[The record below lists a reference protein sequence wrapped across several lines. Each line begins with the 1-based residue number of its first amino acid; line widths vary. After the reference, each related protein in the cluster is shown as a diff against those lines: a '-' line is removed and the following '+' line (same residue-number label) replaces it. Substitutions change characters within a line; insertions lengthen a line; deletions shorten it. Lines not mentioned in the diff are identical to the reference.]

1 MSQLRKATRQKTK
14 LRLGLSAVSGG
25 GKTVSALRLAYGIT
39 GNWDKI
45 AIIDTENGSADLYAN
60 HKLKDG
66 FTIGEFNTL
75 PLSAPFTP
83 EKYVEA
89 IRDCEKAGME
99 VIIVD
104 SITHEWEYILEEH
117 GAMTGNS
124 FTNWAKFTPR
134 HNNFIQAMLQSK
146 SHIITTVRRKQD
158 YALSTND
165 KGKIT
170 PEKVGTK
177 EITRDGFEYEL
188 TLNLELD
195 VRHFATVLKDRTGLF
210 DGKPSF
216 MITEATGQMIK
227 DWCDSGLD
235 IETELMD
242 AIRKL
247 DNITTIADL
256 KAYGEILPDYITN
269 NTEFIQQARALQAR
283 IKTQQPA

>member
-1 MSQLRKATRQKTK
+1 MSALRKATRQKTK

-25 GKTVSALRLAYGIT
+25 GKTVSALRMAYGIT

-66 FTIGEFNTL
+66 FLIGEFNTL

-89 IRDCEKAGME
+89 IKDCEAAGME

-117 GAMTGNS
+117 GAMQGNS

-134 HNNFIQAMLQSK
+134 HNNFIQAMLQSQA
-146 SHIITTVRRKQD
+146 HIITTVRRKQD

-195 VRHFATVLKDRTGLF
+195 VRHYATVLKDRTGLF

-216 MITEATGQMIK
+216 MITEATGTMIK
-227 DWCDSGLD
+227 DWCDNGLD
-235 IETELMD
+235 VEAEVKASIAKLEMCDSVEELKTLKSMLPEYVINDLAFKAAGNARYTELT
-242 AIRKL
+242 AQ
-247 DNITTIADL
+247 TA
-256 KAYGEILPDYITN
+256 
-269 NTEFIQQARALQAR
+269 
-283 IKTQQPA
+283 

>member
-1 MSQLRKATRQKTK
+1 MSALRKATRQKTK

-25 GKTVSALRLAYGIT
+25 GKTVSALRMAYGIT

-66 FTIGEFNTL
+66 FLIGEFNTL
-75 PLSAPFTP
+75 PLSAPFAP

-89 IRDCEKAGME
+89 IKDCEAAGME

-117 GAMTGNS
+117 GAMQGNS

-134 HNNFIQAMLQSK
+134 HNNFIQAMLQSQ

-195 VRHFATVLKDRTGLF
+195 VRHYATVLKDRTGLL

-216 MITEATGQMIK
+216 MITEATGAIIK
-227 DWCDSGLD
+227 DWCDNGLD
-235 IETELMD
+235 VEAEVKEAIAKLEMCDSVEELKTLKSMLPEYVINDLSFKAAGNARYTELT
-242 AIRKL
+242 AH
-247 DNITTIADL
+247 
-256 KAYGEILPDYITN
+256 IL
-269 NTEFIQQARALQAR
+269 
-283 IKTQQPA
+283 